1 VVGSDAFCLTVSK
14 TGALARDW
22 DTPYDAVQGHPR
34 AAGTAAR
41 VLRGARENSQLS
53 LNDAVSKMT
62 YQVASF
68 LERNGVPQMAAKGR
82 VQVGA
87 DADVVVFDPVTD
99 NATMQQAGLPATGI
113 PYVVVNGTVV
123 VEDSE
128 VLPVYPGTPIRQP
141 IRST

>member
-1 VVGSDAFCLTVSK
+1 MKRIVICAD
-14 TGALARDW
+14 
-22 DTPYDAVQGHPR
+22 
-34 AAGTAAR
+34 GTWNR
-41 VLRGARENSQLS
+41 PEKDLEKDIPTNVLRLARENPKLS
-53 LNDAVSKMT
+53 LTDAVSKMS
-62 YQVASF
+62 YMVASF
-68 LERNGVPQMAAKGR
+68 LEQNVVSQMAYKGR
-82 VQVGA
+82 IQVGA
-87 DADVVVFDPVTD
+87 DADVVVLDSDTVTD